1 MIGIFGV
8 DGSDH
13 LQSWLAV
20 SEPSSREE
28 HGARVHAND
37 EVGVSRGSNG
47 RPQLPGGPPGAGRG
61 KMAGPRRPGVVLEPE
76 PREPGRTGL
85 ARVDLVQM
93 IADAS
98 NDLRV
103 LVDSKPPPKASVVAE
118 HRNRLSSLE
127 ASLREHDDLAKEEAK
142 VSELRVLQRELQAL
156 QKAVISRSL
165 ESTPQDGLRTEDVC
179 KMADAVEEEN
189 AALREI
195 LEIRRSEIAR
205 QCESGEVTAM
215 ETENRRLHLK

>member
-1 MIGIFGV
+1 MAAR
-8 DGSDH
+8 SCR
-13 LQSWLAV
+13 AV
-20 SEPSSREE
+20 PR
-28 HGARVHAND
+28 ARA
-37 EVGVSRGSNG
+37 RG
-47 RPQLPGGPPGAGRG
+47 R
-61 KMAGPRRPGVVLEPE
+61 MAGPRRAGVVLEPE

-85 ARVDLVQM
+85 ARADLVQL

-98 NDLRV
+98 NELRV
-103 LVDSKPPPKASVVAE
+103 LVESKPPPKASVVAE

-142 VSELRVLQRELQAL
+142 VSELRVLQREQQAL

-165 ESTPQDGLRTEDVC
+165 ESAPQDGLRAEDVC